1 MKTLP
6 RLCFLSIFGAL
17 SFSYTVAQ
25 NALIT
30 PETPSST
37 TTEQQFSHKI
47 NDNTYIYYY
56 GQTCG
61 HCKKVED
68 YLKKS

>member
-1 MKTLP
+1 MNLTKKLLLLG
-6 RLCFLSIFGAL
+6 LCFSLPFFLIACGTTPDEGDINTTLSANG
-17 SFSYTVAQ
+17 
-25 NALIT
+25 
-30 PETPSST
+30 E
-37 TTEQQFSHKI
+37 KI